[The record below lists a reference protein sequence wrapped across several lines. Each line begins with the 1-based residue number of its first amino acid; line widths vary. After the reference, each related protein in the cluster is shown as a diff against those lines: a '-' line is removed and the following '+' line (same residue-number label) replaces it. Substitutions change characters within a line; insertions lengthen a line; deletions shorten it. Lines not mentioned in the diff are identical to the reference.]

1 MWIVE
6 FYKTKNNKNPVR
18 DFIKK
23 QGEKEIAKFIKEFE
37 LLEEKGIYLGFPF
50 TSKIKGDDYKYLWEL
65 RIKFSSNNFRVI
77 YFLYIK
83 NVFVLLHAF
92 KKKTPKIQ
100 KKELD
105 TAKNRMIDYLK
116 RKGE

>member
-37 LLEEKGIYLGFPF
+37 LLEEKGIYLDFPF

>member
-1 MWIVE
+1 MKLKI
-6 FYKTKNNKNPVR
+6 
-18 DFIKK
+18 
-23 QGEKEIAKFIKEFE
+23 
-37 LLEEKGIYLGFPF
+37 
-50 TSKIKGDDYKYLWEL
+50 IKGDDYKYLWEL